1 MSGNSRSNESTRDKG
16 GLRQHHKFVLAHTAL
31 WWAAKS
37 TEIMS
42 DPSSETQ
49 PTRDASEKEGSRP
62 SITLGEYCE
71 QLRKWMDEVNC
82 WQAFHQYNTVMMA
95 YQDQLHTRQGQSDR
109 ADGGLRRRRQEPE
122 VDFVEQNDGGE
133 VRRDPVLVL
142 PVPPSARDVAVIHNP
157 NGPDLLAAQFTVA
170 SYLRRFFAEVI
181 DFVFAFFIKLLLVY
195 YLVEL
200 ELVDLSRFDKLLS
213 NEADLQ
219 TLVDITQ
226 ELFPLELLGK
236 LACSLLEA
244 LCLSQSLFARFS
256 GQTPGKYVMGVRV
269 IECGSVTHVVG
280 APANVVRVTGSVLIP
295 FKAAVLRSLLKNILI
310 NSLVPFSTVAFAF
323 NFNRA
328 IYDIVARTIV
338 VLD

>member
-1 MSGNSRSNESTRDKG
+1 
-16 GLRQHHKFVLAHTAL
+16 
-31 WWAAKS
+31 
-37 TEIMS
+37 MS

-244 LCLSQSLFARFS
+244 SLEDIHSEMVQIKLFLAVALCLSQSLFARFS

-295 FKAAVLRSLLKNILI
+295 FKA
-310 NSLVPFSTVAFAF
+310 
-323 NFNRA
+323 
-328 IYDIVARTIV
+328 
-338 VLD
+338 